1 MKDAWLRECFRL
13 SRHPA
18 DFYSG
23 CRKILRN
30 RSLSFDR
37 LDSSLLLSDAGY
49 AINKLRQLE
58 RHYVHAESRDAA
70 IKLWEQRL
78 AKDKYGSVSFHCY
91 NHYVKSEKKSPR
103 GSVMGPCLLTVVLT
117 YIDSKHQE
125 VNCFYRTTELFKKFP
140 ADLVFI
146 RDVLLEDIPI
156 TGPIN
161 FHFANITL
169 HPMYFVIP
177 LGATDA
183 MFHHLRDI
191 KSADPYFH
199 DWIVKWTARYLCP
212 EHSRGIQK
220 FSQAL
225 RVQKSALEKIT
236 GTRLKTLLK
245 YLREYHP
252 GHRNN
257 YEDDDA
263 ETDS

>member
-1 MKDAWLRECFRL
+1 MKDEWLKQCFL
-13 SRHPA
+13 LAKQPA

-30 RSLSFDR
+30 RSIYSIP
-37 LDSSLLLSDAGY
+37 LDPSLKLDDAGY

-58 RHYVHAESRDAA
+58 RHYIHAESRDKALD
-70 IKLWEQRL
+70 LWQKRFEQ
-78 AKDKYGSVSFHCY
+78 DKYGSVSFHCY

-125 VNCFYRTTELFKKFP
+125 IDCFYRTTELFKKWP
-140 ADLVFI
+140 ADLVFL
-146 RDVLLEDIPI
+146 RDVLLSGFQDLKV
-156 TGPIN
+156 N

-169 HPMYFVIP
+169 HPMYFVVP
-177 LGATDA
+177 LAQSSFPEDILQGIRSTD
-183 MFHHLRDI
+183 
-191 KSADPYFH
+191 KYFH
-199 DWIVKWTARYLCP
+199 DWIVKWTARYLCS

-236 GTRLKTLLK
+236 GRKRHTLIR
-245 YLREYHP
+245 YLRDNHP
-252 GHRNN
+252 GHRSD
-257 YEDDDA
+257 YKDEDNED
-263 ETDS
+263 